1 MKENDNQHAW
11 QKCSSD
17 KAQYNFKRTTA
28 IVSLKNSKLIDKY
41 DYVTIKEIK
50 PPDQLLVHERR
61 KLEYTPLTQK
71 SINDRKN
78 NLEQGKKPFETTRKI
93 VCYNKR

>member
-50 PPDQLLVHERR
+50 PPDQLLVHGRR
-61 KLEYTPLTQK
+61 KLEHTPLSQK
-71 SINDRKN
+71 SINDRKK
-78 NLEQGKKPFETTRKI
+78 LSRTR
-93 VCYNKR
+93 